1 MSFSVPLKLLAKI
14 RGDGDMKKWSLAA
27 SFTVAAAF
35 IGFNIGASNSTGQ
48 ESLQFIAGFGTPG
61 LAGAVIMVALFF
73 IFTMITVTDVQ
84 KYRLKSV
91 SDMFQHYMGTVLGKI
106 LTVYIIV
113 YMIGGLSLLI
123 SGSGVVFNDY
133 LGIPNLWGRV
143 IMTAATILLVIFGL
157 KQVTRIGGIIS
168 VAIVLAQSIIPLI
181 NIITCEDGLSAGSAL
196 MQSMD
201 IIRGASNW
209 WMGGIMYFSWAALL
223 AITYVGTLA
232 TNDAGCTQ
240 KELRVGLF
248 IGCVILTFLILLP
261 NAAIISNA
269 SVIEGS
275 QTPNITL
282 AERVHP
288 ALGIVVSLV
297 VLIAIFTSLAPQAY
311 SACSMI
317 VSEKNKYFKPLA
329 IVVCLIGFIGSCLG
343 SFATIVNV
351 ITSVSAWVGFV
362 YIAGVLITKFIRRP
376 KLPSSEAL

>member
-1 MSFSVPLKLLAKI
+1 MTQKLHL
-14 RGDGDMKKWSLAA
+14 SA

-48 ESLQFIAGFGTPG
+48 ESLQFISGFGSSG
-61 LAGAVIMVALFF
+61 LLGALIMIALFF
-73 IFTMITVTDVQ
+73 IFTMITVKDVQ
-84 KYRLKSV
+84 RYRLKSV
-91 SDMFQHYMGTVLGKI
+91 SAMFQHYMGTILGKI

-123 SGSGVVFNDY
+123 SGCGVVFNDY
-133 LGIPNLWGRV
+133 LGIPNLWGRI
-143 IMTAATILLVIFGL
+143 IMTIATVLLVIFGL

-168 VAIVLAQSIIPLI
+168 VAIVLAQTVIPLI
-181 NIITCEDGLSAGSAL
+181 NIITCEDGFAAGSAL
-196 MQSMD
+196 IQSMD
-201 IIRGASNW
+201 IIRGADNW

-232 TNDAGCTQ
+232 TNDAGCSP
-240 KELRVGLF
+240 KELSLGLF
-248 IGCVILTFLILLP
+248 IGCVVLAFLVLLP

-275 QTPNITL
+275 QAPNITL
-282 AERVHP
+282 AIRVHP
-288 ALGIVVSLV
+288 ALGTVVSIV

-317 VSEKNKYFKPLA
+317 ISENHKYFKPLA

-376 KLPSSEAL
+376 KLPTAEDA